1 MNSARIY
8 TEARTCEDDW
18 ALNSCKGE
26 EKKKMKRSSYL
37 FSFSRAANEIKNAPR
52 QFTRYLTQWQK
63 GFSFRWNERRLF
75 SFEIRFLFLMMGALQ
90 AMQIMTTLRE
100 VCYVFLTL

>member
-1 MNSARIY
+1 MPDRERQKGELSSPS

-52 QFTRYLTQWQK
+52 QFTRYLTQWNFA
-63 GFSFRWNERRLF
+63 GMRGVCFR
-75 SFEIRFLFLMMGALQ
+75 SK
-90 AMQIMTTLRE
+90 
-100 VCYVFLTL
+100 